1 MQRNPFIGEE
11 LKVKRRYIAER
22 INNKAGIDVETG
34 EIEDM
39 SILSAQEQLDVDI
52 DTFVKIYQPCVDSM
66 ADMPIPAFAVFRYIL
81 NFVKYSDIIALDI
94 NKICKFTKYKNKS
107 SIYSGIRWL
116 IDNKFIAKKNEDVYW
131 INFHY
136 FYRGN
141 RLKIK

>member
-22 INNKAGIDVETG
+22 INNKAVIDVETG

-94 NKICKFTKYKNKS
+94 NKIYKFTKYKNKS

>member
-1 MQRNPFIGEE
+1 
-11 LKVKRRYIAER
+11 
-22 INNKAGIDVETG
+22 
-34 EIEDM
+34 
-39 SILSAQEQLDVDI
+39 
-52 DTFVKIYQPCVDSM
+52 
-66 ADMPIPAFAVFRYIL
+66 MPIPAFAVFRYIL
-81 NFVKYSDIIALDI
+81 NFVKYSDIITLDI

>member
-22 INNKAGIDVETG
+22 INNKAVIDVETG

-94 NKICKFTKYKNKS
+94 NKIS
-107 SIYSGIRWL
+107 AQL
-116 IDNKFIAKKNEDVYW
+116 
-131 INFHY
+131 
-136 FYRGN
+136 
-141 RLKIK
+141 